1 MQLTDHIKTVGVF
14 RRKSTG
20 EYLISQEDAYTLGVS
35 AGFLWTNNIEGAT
48 TYPLCDYEETIR
60 SLRAHG
66 EITFNNEIEV
76 VVVTFNGYVVGESF
90 AP

>member
-1 MQLTDHIKTVGVF
+1 MDHIKTVGVF
-14 RRKSTG
+14 RRKATG
-20 EYLISQEDAYTLGVS
+20 EYLISQEDAYMLGSS

-48 TYPLCDYEETIR
+48 TYPLCEYEDTIR

-90 AP
+90 TP

>member
-1 MQLTDHIKTVGVF
+1 MQLMDHLKTVGVF
-14 RRKSTG
+14 RHKSTG
-20 EYLISQEDAYTLGVS
+20 AYLIGPEDTYMLGS
-35 AGFLWTNNIEGAT
+35 SSGFLWTNNIEGAT